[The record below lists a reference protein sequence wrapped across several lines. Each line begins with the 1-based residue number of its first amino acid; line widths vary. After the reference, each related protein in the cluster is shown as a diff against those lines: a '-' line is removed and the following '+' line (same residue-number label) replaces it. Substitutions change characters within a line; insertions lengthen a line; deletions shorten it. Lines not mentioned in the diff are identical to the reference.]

1 MESRK
6 IEISIVMP
14 IYNLERFLEQS
25 MDSLLD
31 QTFQDFEIICVDD
44 GSKDRTPQIL
54 ENYEKMD
61 SRIQVLKQQNLYAGV
76 ARNNGMKKA
85 QGKYIIFLDGDDFFE
100 NTFLEK
106 LYNQAEKYQ
115 TDICICNANAFNHS
129 ENKIRKPKQYLDTR
143 ILPSKAPFSWRDI
156 PDVIFSIT
164 SPAPWNMLYRREF
177 IEENNLEFQDCQ
189 RANDLRFFGMAMV
202 KAEKI
207 ATINERL
214 VNYRKMAGA
223 GNLQSMNDKTPLL
236 FMSALEQIKEELV
249 SMGIYENVKIG
260 FANLV
265 LNTSVYNLNSLK
277 TPQAFQKLYQKFF
290 SDGVR
295 MADLDTLTADHF
307 YNKLQYAEFERLRD
321 TELSVL
327 LKRFEKEE
335 TVGKE
340 TIKQVIDCRQYGD
353 DECKASII
361 IPVYNTGEYLAA
373 ALESAR
379 NQTLSDIEIICVNDG
394 STDRSIEILKEF
406 AQRDPRIVVVDK
418 CWQGVAVARNVGM
431 RMAKGEYILFLDS
444 DDYLKPEAV
453 EHLYDRAHSDGFKR
467 LDLILYNL
475 TVEEKE
481 QLSEKEAE
489 FKKYYTRTHN
499 YMLDMPGQELF
510 SRMIR
515 NNEFRESVCAQ
526 FFRRKFLCDEHI
538 VFKEGML
545 HEDNYFSFKALLRAE
560 LAGYLKESLYIRRVR
575 DGSIMTKQLSAAH
588 LQGYFTAYIQ
598 MLSYAANFE
607 GPQDVQSSIL
617 KAVRRVYI
625 ACERTYRQL
634 DKGERKKID
643 FSDNLFARILFDLF
657 RKEMNQKEKM
667 EKEKQKV
674 AMQQSDT
681 VFSKMARHIPKWLSR
696 KE

>member
-115 TDICICNANAFNHS
+115 TDICICNANAFNHR

-143 ILPSKAPFSWRDI
+143 ILPSKTPFSWRDI

-236 FMSALEQIKEELV
+236 FMSAPWE
-249 SMGIYENVKIG
+249 SM
-260 FANLV
+260 
-265 LNTSVYNLNSLK
+265 K
-277 TPQAFQKLYQKFF
+277 T
-290 SDGVR
+290 
-295 MADLDTLTADHF
+295 
-307 YNKLQYAEFERLRD
+307 
-321 TELSVL
+321 
-327 LKRFEKEE
+327 
-335 TVGKE
+335 
-340 TIKQVIDCRQYGD
+340 
-353 DECKASII
+353 
-361 IPVYNTGEYLAA
+361 
-373 ALESAR
+373 
-379 NQTLSDIEIICVNDG
+379 
-394 STDRSIEILKEF
+394 
-406 AQRDPRIVVVDK
+406 
-418 CWQGVAVARNVGM
+418 
-431 RMAKGEYILFLDS
+431 
-444 DDYLKPEAV
+444 
-453 EHLYDRAHSDGFKR
+453 
-467 LDLILYNL
+467 
-475 TVEEKE
+475 
-481 QLSEKEAE
+481 
-489 FKKYYTRTHN
+489 
-499 YMLDMPGQELF
+499 
-510 SRMIR
+510 
-515 NNEFRESVCAQ
+515 
-526 FFRRKFLCDEHI
+526 
-538 VFKEGML
+538 
-545 HEDNYFSFKALLRAE
+545 
-560 LAGYLKESLYIRRVR
+560 
-575 DGSIMTKQLSAAH
+575 
-588 LQGYFTAYIQ
+588 
-598 MLSYAANFE
+598 
-607 GPQDVQSSIL
+607 
-617 KAVRRVYI
+617 
-625 ACERTYRQL
+625 
-634 DKGERKKID
+634 
-643 FSDNLFARILFDLF
+643 
-657 RKEMNQKEKM
+657 
-667 EKEKQKV
+667 
-674 AMQQSDT
+674 
-681 VFSKMARHIPKWLSR
+681 
-696 KE
+696 